1 MGRRAFRRFFGALL
15 IIASLVVA
23 SYPTSDSRAEETK
36 SVATDFQLDGTTLVK
51 YTGTA
56 TTVSVPDSVKVIGEE
71 AFADNTYMTSV
82 KLPANLEKISYGA
95 FSGCNNLKSVTV
107 PDNVIEIG
115 IAAFANCTSL
125 TSANIG
131 KSTKS
136 FGIGVFTGCS
146 SLSTVTGNDRF
157 VCTDGVIYD
166 AGKTKIYEVLQN
178 AKAAKT
184 QSTKDQSTN
193 DKSSNNQSKV
203 TYETLTKY
211 TMPDTVT
218 SISPYAFY
226 GCKNIE
232 SITLSNGLEEIPEYA
247 FSYCNGLT
255 YINIPYSVNRIDVKA
270 FQYCV
275 NLEKVDIPISVTF
288 IHDTAFDGCSKLNIV
303 APEGSYAYNW
313 FKKFDNSSVNIIDS
327 EDNNSSNSGSKDS
340 SGNSNDNA
348 YVPPQIDGLISETVI
363 VGRQAVFFIDNTK
376 QTVVDGPGFGDDTS
390 EYAEIVE
397 QMETVLQTETHGK
410 GLSLPKFAIIGD
422 KVAGKAFYEDKTLT
436 EYAVPTNVTSIGDF
450 AFARSNL
457 EAITLPNTV
466 THIGYGAFYHCDN
479 LSQIVVPGSVVD
491 IEPSA
496 FAKTRMMQNWKM
508 YGESD
513 FLIMGNGILVAY
525 KGTADYVEIPES
537 VKQIG
542 PEVFKNNTFITGVS
556 IPDTVWRVC
565 EEAFYG
571 CSNLKSVN
579 GGMEVEVI
587 EDRAFA
593 GCPVET
599 VRIVDT
605 VRKLGA
611 KAFDLDMAGTNAS
624 NRVAMFNSGSLPL
637 VSYNKTTSRLTNSA
651 YRGDALE
658 GVHVAV
664 ISKENINRLNTVLDR
679 EESGF
684 SGLICVISE
693 PPTEYFNGTLNIIDC
708 TLTAEEAARTVI
720 PETVY
725 IYGKGYNFVSEQ
737 LESVMNMARAGAYY
751 EDVEEPE
758 TISFTGG
765 SERYVLN
772 VVQDSY
778 VNISVKDAYKRIYG
792 DTVPANFTTYTIFMT
807 EVESG
812 VRITKFG
819 KQTYPIT
826 INLPDNMPT
835 SNLHVICIDEYDQLE
850 DLPFTVKESDG
861 KLSVEFNISHTGYYG
876 LYSFNSTAVSKYNL
890 DVSPDTGDPIHPKW
904 FLAVG
909 LMALGLVLI
918 LIKGKERVS
927 VKA

>member
-23 SYPTSDSRAEETK
+23 SYPTGDARAEETK
-36 SVATDFQLDGTTLVK
+36 STATDFQLNGTTLVK

-56 TTVSVPDSVKVIGEE
+56 TTVSVPDSVRIIGEE

-82 KLPANLEKISYGA
+82 KLPASLEKISYAA
-95 FSGCNNLKSVTV
+95 FSGCNNLKSVV
-107 PDNVIEIG
+107 IPDNVTEIG
-115 IAAFANCTSL
+115 IAAFANCTAL

-136 FGIGVFTGCS
+136 FGIGVFTGCTQLS
-146 SLSTVTGNDRF
+146 SVTGNDRF
-157 VCTDGVIYD
+157 ICTDGVIYD
-166 AGKTKIYEVLQN
+166 KDKTQIYEVLQN
-178 AKAAKT
+178 AKVKR
-184 QSTKDQSTN
+184 SV
-193 DKSSNNQSKV
+193 SSNDYVNV
-203 TYETLTKY
+203 TKY

-218 SISPYAFY
+218 KISPYAFY

-255 YINIPYSVNRIDVKA
+255 SMSLPFSVHSIDVKA

-275 NLEKVDIPISVTF
+275 NLEKVDIPISVTS
-288 IHDTAFDGCSKLNIV
+288 IHETAFDGCSKLNIV
-303 APEGSYAYNW
+303 APEGSYSYNW
-313 FKKFDNSSVNIIDS
+313 FKKFDNSSVNIIDK
-327 EDNNSSNSGSKDS
+327 EDNKSTDSNDGKDTSSN
-340 SGNSNDNA
+340 NEPDNA
-348 YVPPQIDGLISETVI
+348 YVRPEIEGLISETVI

-376 QTVVDGPGFGDDTS
+376 QTVVDGPGFGNETA

-422 KVAGKAFYEDKTLT
+422 KIAGKAFYEDKTLT
-436 EYAVPTNVTSIGDF
+436 EYSVPSNVTSIGDF

-457 EAITLPNTV
+457 EAITIPSSV
-466 THIGYGAFYHCDN
+466 THIGYGAFYHCDS
-479 LSQIVVPGSVVD
+479 LAQILVPGTVTD

-496 FAKTRMMQNWKM
+496 FDKTRMMQNWKM

-513 FLIMGNGILVAY
+513 FLIMGDGILVAY
-525 KGTADYVEIPES
+525 KGVGNYVEIPEG

-542 PEVFKNNTFITGVS
+542 PLVFKNNTSLTEVS
-556 IPDTVWRVC
+556 IPDSVWRVC

-571 CSNLKSVN
+571 CSNLKSVT

-611 KAFDLDMAGTNAS
+611 KAFDLDMAMTGAA

-658 GVHVAV
+658 GVRVAV
-664 ISKENINRLNTVLDR
+664 ISNENINRLNTVLDR
-679 EESGF
+679 SESGF
-684 SGLICVISE
+684 SGLVCVISE

-708 TLTAEEAARTVI
+708 TLTAEEASRVTI

-725 IYGKGYNFVSEQ
+725 IYGKGYNFKSDQ
-737 LESVMNMARAGAYY
+737 LASVLNMARAGAYF
-751 EDVEEPE
+751 EDAQKPATV
-758 TISFTGG
+758 SFVGG
-765 SERYVLN
+765 SEQYILDVIK
-772 VVQDSY
+772 DSY
-778 VNISVKDAYKRIYG
+778 INISVKDAYKRIYG

-807 EVESG
+807 EEDSG

-826 INLPDNMPT
+826 ITLPDNMPT

-850 DLPFTVKESDG
+850 DLPFTVKETDG

-909 LMALGLVLI
+909 LMAMGLVLI

>member
-1 MGRRAFRRFFGALL
+1 MGRRAFRRLFGALL

-23 SYPTSDSRAEETK
+23 SYPTGESRAEETK
-36 SVATDFQLDGTTLVK
+36 STATDFQLNGTTLVK

-56 TTVSVPDSVKVIGEE
+56 TTVSVPDTVKIIGEE

-82 KLPANLEKISYGA
+82 KLPANLEKISYAA
-95 FSGCNNLKSVTV
+95 FSGCNNLKSVV
-107 PDNVIEIG
+107 IPDNVTEIG
-115 IAAFANCTSL
+115 IAAFANCTAL

-131 KSTKS
+131 KSTKT

-146 SLSTVTGNDRF
+146 ELSSVTGNDRF
-157 VCTDGVIYD
+157 ICTDGVIYD
-166 AGKTKIYEVLQN
+166 KDKTQIYEVLQN
-178 AKAAKT
+178 AKVKR
-184 QSTKDQSTN
+184 SV
-193 DKSSNNQSKV
+193 SSNDLVNM
-203 TYETLTKY
+203 TRY
-211 TMPDTVT
+211 TMPDTVQK
-218 SISPYAFY
+218 ISPYAFY

-255 YINIPYSVNRIDVKA
+255 TMSLPYSVNRIDVKA

-275 NLEKVDIPISVTF
+275 NLEKVDIPISVTY
-288 IHDTAFDGCSKLNIV
+288 IHETAFDGCSKLKIV
-303 APEGSYAYNW
+303 APEGSYADNW
-313 FKKFDNSSVNIIDS
+313 FKKFDNSDVNIIDK
-327 EDNNSSNSGSKDS
+327 EDNKSDSSKDNKDTS
-340 SGNSNDNA
+340 ASEPDDNA
-348 YVPPQIDGLISETVI
+348 YIPPKIDGLISETVI

-376 QTVVDGPGFGDDTS
+376 QSVVTGPGVGRDDTS
-390 EYAEIVE
+390 EYAEIVD
-397 QMETVLQTETHGK
+397 QMEPILQTETHGK
-410 GLSLPKFAIIGD
+410 GLSLPKFAVIGD
-422 KVAGKAFYEDKTLT
+422 KIAGKAFYEDKTLT
-436 EYAVPTNVTSIGDF
+436 EYSVPSNITTIGDF

-457 EAITLPNTV
+457 EAITIPNTV
-466 THIGYGAFYHCDN
+466 THIGYGAFYHCDK
-479 LSQIVVPGSVVD
+479 LAEILVPGTVTD

-496 FAKTRMMQNWKM
+496 FDKTRMMQNWKM
-508 YGESD
+508 YGESN
-513 FLIMGNGILVAY
+513 FMIMGDGILVAY
-525 KGTADYVEIPES
+525 KGSGSYVEIPEG

-542 PEVFKNNTFITGVS
+542 PNVFKNNHSITEVS
-556 IPDTVWRVC
+556 IPDSVWRIC
-565 EEAFYG
+565 EDAFYG
-571 CSNLKSVN
+571 CSNLKSVT

-611 KAFDLDMAGTNAS
+611 KAFDLDMAMTGAS
-624 NRVAMFNSGSLPL
+624 NRVAMFNSNSLPL
-637 VSYNKTTSRLTNSA
+637 VSYNKTTSRLTNSD

-658 GVHVAV
+658 GVRVAV
-664 ISKENINRLNTVLDR
+664 IPSENINRLNSVLDR
-679 EESGF
+679 KESGF
-684 SGLICVISE
+684 SGLVCVISE

-708 TLTAEEAARTVI
+708 TLTSEEAQSVTI

-725 IYGKGYNFVSEQ
+725 IYGKGYNFRSEQ
-737 LESVMNMARAGAYY
+737 LESVLNMARSGAYY
-751 EDVEEPE
+751 EDEEKPE
-758 TISFTGG
+758 TVSFTGG
-765 SERYVLN
+765 SERYILDVIK
-772 VVQDSY
+772 DSY
-778 VNISVKDAYKRIYG
+778 VNLSVKDAYKRIYG

-807 EVESG
+807 EEDSG

-826 INLPDNMPT
+826 ITLPDNMPT
-835 SNLHVICIDEYDQLE
+835 SNLHIICIDEYDQLE

-876 LYSFNSTAVSKYNL
+876 LYSFNSTAVSKYDL

-909 LMALGLVLI
+909 LLSLGLVLI
-918 LIKGKERVS
+918 LIKGKERS
-927 VKA
+927 LAKA

>member
-1 MGRRAFRRFFGALL
+1 
-15 IIASLVVA
+15 
-23 SYPTSDSRAEETK
+23 
-36 SVATDFQLDGTTLVK
+36 
-51 YTGTA
+51 
-56 TTVSVPDSVKVIGEE
+56 
-71 AFADNTYMTSV
+71 
-82 KLPANLEKISYGA
+82 
-95 FSGCNNLKSVTV
+95 
-107 PDNVIEIG
+107 
-115 IAAFANCTSL
+115 
-125 TSANIG
+125 
-131 KSTKS
+131 
-136 FGIGVFTGCS
+136 
-146 SLSTVTGNDRF
+146 
-157 VCTDGVIYD
+157 
-166 AGKTKIYEVLQN
+166 
-178 AKAAKT
+178 
-184 QSTKDQSTN
+184 KDE
-193 DKSSNNQSKV
+193 SSNDLVNVS
-203 TYETLTKY
+203 KY

-255 YINIPYSVNRIDVKA
+255 YMSIPYCVNRIDVKA

-275 NLEKVDIPISVTF
+275 NLEKVDIPISVNF
-288 IHDTAFDGCSKLNIV
+288 IHETAFDGCSKLNIV

-313 FKKFDNSSVNIIDS
+313 FKRFDNSSVNIIDK
-327 EDNNSSNSGSKDS
+327 EDNKSSDSKDS
-340 SGNSNDNA
+340 KDTSAAEEPDNA
-348 YVPPQIDGLISETVI
+348 YVRPDIEGLISETVI

-376 QTVVDGPGFGDDTS
+376 QTVVDGPGFSNDTT

-410 GLSLPKFAIIGD
+410 GLSLPKFANIGD
-422 KVAGKAFYEDKTLT
+422 KIAGKAFYEDKTLT
-436 EYAVPTNVTSIGDF
+436 EYTVPSNVTSIGDF
-450 AFARSNL
+450 SFARSNL
-457 EAITLPNTV
+457 ESITIPSSV

-479 LSQIVVPGSVVD
+479 LAQILVPGTVTD

-496 FAKTRMMQNWKM
+496 FDKTRMMQNWKL

-513 FLIMGNGILVAY
+513 FLIMGDGILVAY
-525 KGTADYVEIPES
+525 KGSGSYVEIPEG

-542 PEVFKNNTFITGVS
+542 PLVFKNNTSLTEVS
-556 IPDTVWRVC
+556 IPDSVWRVC

-571 CSNLKSVN
+571 CSNLKSVT

-611 KAFDLDMAGTNAS
+611 KAFDLDMAMTNAS
-624 NRVAMFNSGSLPL
+624 NRVVMFNSGTLPL

-664 ISKENINRLNTVLDR
+664 VSNEGINRLNSVLDR
-679 EESGF
+679 NESGF

-708 TLTAEEAARTVI
+708 TLTASEAASVVI

-725 IYGKGYNFVSEQ
+725 IYGKGYNFMSDQ
-737 LESVMNMARAGAYY
+737 LSSVMNMARAGAYY
-751 EDVEEPE
+751 EDMEKPQTV
-758 TISFTGG
+758 SFTGG
-765 SERYVLN
+765 SERYILDVIK
-772 VVQDSY
+772 DSY

-792 DTVPANFTTYTIFMT
+792 DTVPANFTTYTIYMT
-807 EVESG
+807 EEDSG

-826 INLPDNMPT
+826 ITLPDNMPT

-850 DLPFTVKESDG
+850 DLPFTVKENDG

-876 LYSFNSTAVSKYNL
+876 LYSFNSTAVSKYDL

-904 FLAVG
+904 FLAIG
-909 LMALGLVLI
+909 LMAMGLVFI
-918 LIKGKERVS
+918 LIKGKDKVS

>member
-23 SYPTSDSRAEETK
+23 SFPTNDVRAEESK
-36 SVATDFQLDGTTLVK
+36 SQATDFQLNGTTLVK

-71 AFADNTYMTSV
+71 AFADNTYMTSI
-82 KLPANLEKISYGA
+82 KLPANLEKISYAA
-95 FSGCNNLKSVTV
+95 FSGCNNLKSVV
-107 PDNVIEIG
+107 IPDNVTEIG

-125 TSANIG
+125 ASANIG

-136 FGIGVFTGCS
+136 LGIGAFTGCT
-146 SLSTVTGNDRF
+146 SLTTVTGNSRF
-157 VCTDGVIYD
+157 ICVDGVIYD
-166 AGKTKIYEVLQN
+166 MDKTQIYQVLPNAKTK
-178 AKAAKT
+178 
-184 QSTKDQSTN
+184 KDESTN
-193 DKSSNNQSKV
+193 DLINLSR
-203 TYETLTKY
+203 Y

-218 SISPYAFY
+218 KISPYAFY

-255 YINIPYSVNRIDVKA
+255 HISIPFSTNRIDVKA

-275 NLEKVDIPISVTF
+275 NLETVDIPISVTY
-288 IHDTAFDGCSKLNIV
+288 IHETAFDGCSKLKIV

-313 FKKFDNSSVNIIDS
+313 FKKFDNSSVNIIDK
-327 EDNNSSNSGSKDS
+327 EDNNSSDSKDS
-340 SGNSNDNA
+340 KDKSSNNESDNA
-348 YVPPQIDGLISETVI
+348 YVRPDIEGLISETVI

-376 QTVVDGPGFGDDTS
+376 QTVLEGPGFEDNTD
-390 EYAEIVE
+390 EYAEMVE

-422 KVAGKAFYEDKTLT
+422 KIAGKAFYEDKTLT
-436 EYAVPTNVTSIGDF
+436 EYTVPSNVTSIGDF

-457 EAITLPNTV
+457 EAITIPNSV

-479 LSQIVVPGSVVD
+479 LSQILVPGTVTD

-496 FAKTRMMQNWKM
+496 FDKTRMMQNWKL

-513 FLIMGNGILVAY
+513 FLVMGDGILVAY
-525 KGTADYVEIPES
+525 KGSGNYVEIPEG

-542 PEVFKNNTFITGVS
+542 PLVFKNNTSLKEVS
-556 IPDTVWRVC
+556 IPDSVWRVC

-571 CSNLKSVN
+571 CSNLKSVT

-611 KAFDLDMAGTNAS
+611 KAFDLDMAMTGAA
-624 NRVAMFNSGSLPL
+624 NRVAMFNSGTLPL
-637 VSYNKTTSRLTNSA
+637 VSYNKTTSRLTNSS
-651 YRGDALE
+651 YRGNALE
-658 GVHVAV
+658 GVRVAV
-664 ISKENINRLNTVLDR
+664 ISNENINRLNTVLDR
-679 EESGF
+679 NESGF
-684 SGLICVISE
+684 SGLVCVISE
-693 PPTEYFNGTLNIIDC
+693 PPSEYFNGTLNIVDC
-708 TLTAEEAARTVI
+708 TLTAEEASKVTI
-720 PETVY
+720 PQTVY
-725 IYGKGYNFVSEQ
+725 IYGKGYNFRTEQ
-737 LESVMNMARAGAYY
+737 LESVLNMARAGAYY
-751 EDVEEPE
+751 ADEEKPQ
-758 TISFTGG
+758 TVSFVGG
-765 SERYVLN
+765 SEKYVLD
-772 VVQDSY
+772 VIKDSY

-792 DTVPANFTTYTIFMT
+792 DTVPANFTTYTIYMT
-807 EVESG
+807 EENSG

-826 INLPDNMPT
+826 IALPDNMPT

-850 DLPFTVKESDG
+850 DLPFTVKENEG

-876 LYSFNSTAVSKYNL
+876 LYSFNSTAVSKYDL

-904 FLAVG
+904 FLS
-909 LMALGLVLI
+909 LGLLSMGLVFI
-918 LIKGKERVS
+918 LLKGKEKTS
-927 VKA
+927 VNA

>member
-1 MGRRAFRRFFGALL
+1 MGRRAFRRIFGALL

-23 SYPTSDSRAEETK
+23 SYPTGDVRAEETK
-36 SVATDFQLDGTTLVK
+36 SVSTDFQLDGTTLVK

-82 KLPANLEKISYGA
+82 KLPANLEKISYAA
-95 FSGCNNLKSVTV
+95 FSGCNNLKSVTI
-107 PDNVIEIG
+107 PDNVTELG

-125 TSANIG
+125 ASANIG

-146 SLSTVTGNDRF
+146 SLSSVTGNDRF
-157 VCTDGVIYD
+157 VCTDGVIYN
-166 AGKTKIYEVLQN
+166 AEKTKIYEVLQN
-178 AKAAKT
+178 AKVK
-184 QSTKDQSTN
+184 KDE
-193 DKSSNNQSKV
+193 SSNDLVNLSKF
-203 TYETLTKY
+203 

-255 YINIPYSVNRIDVKA
+255 YLNIPYSVKRIDVKA

-275 NLEKVDIPISVTF
+275 NLEKVDIPISVTY
-288 IHDTAFDGCSKLNIV
+288 IHETAFDGCSKLNIV

-327 EDNNSSNSGSKDS
+327 EDNKTSDSTSSNDSKDT
-340 SGNSNDNA
+340 SGNNVNDNA

-363 VGRQAVFFIDNTK
+363 VGRHAVFFIDNTK
-376 QTVVDGPGFGDDTS
+376 QTVVDGPGVGADNTT

-410 GLSLPKFAIIGD
+410 GLSLPKFAVIGD
-422 KVAGKAFYEDKTLT
+422 SIAGKAFYEDKTLT
-436 EYAVPTNVTSIGDF
+436 EYSVPSNVTSIGDF

-457 EAITLPNTV
+457 ESITLPNSV

-479 LSQIVVPGSVVD
+479 LAQIAVPGTVTD

-496 FAKTRMMQNWKM
+496 FDKTRMLQNWKI

-525 KGTADYVEIPES
+525 KGTDDYVEIPET

-542 PEVFKNNTFITGVS
+542 PQVFKNNTYITGVS

-571 CSNLKSVN
+571 CSNLKAIN

-593 GCPVET
+593 GCPVDT

-611 KAFDLDMAGTNAS
+611 KAFDLNLAGTGAS

-637 VSYNKTTSRLTNSA
+637 VSYNKTTSRLTNSS

-658 GVHVAV
+658 GVRVAV
-664 ISKENINRLNTVLDR
+664 ISQENINRLNTVLDR
-679 EESGF
+679 NESGF

-708 TLTAEEAARTVI
+708 TLTAEEAATTVI

-725 IYGKGYNFVSEQ
+725 IYGKGYNFIPEQ
-737 LESVMNMARAGAYY
+737 LESVMTMARAGSYY
-751 EDVEEPE
+751 EDAEEPQ
-758 TISFTGG
+758 TVSFIGG
-765 SERYVLN
+765 SEKYILD
-772 VVQDSY
+772 VVKDSY

-792 DTVPANFTTYTIFMT
+792 DTVPANFTTYTIYMT
-807 EVESG
+807 EVNSG

-835 SNLHVICIDEYDQLE
+835 SNLHIICIDEYDQLE
-850 DLPFTVKESDG
+850 DLPFSVKESDG

-876 LYSFNSTAVSKYNL
+876 LYSFNSTAVSKYDL
-890 DVSPDTGDPIHPKW
+890 DVSPDTGDLIHPKW

-909 LMALGLVLI
+909 LLALGLVLI

-927 VKA
+927 VSA